1 VTESSG
7 AGLRARIEHTLARID
22 GALADGWRWPLVILV
37 VAFILKLVYVW
48 QSRDALYI
56 QVPIMDAR
64 DYDQMAQ
71 QIAAG
76 NVMRHQAFFMGP
88 LYPYFLGLIY
98 SLFGRDFTLVRI
110 IQAAGGATTVMLAFL
125 IGRRVFRPSAAL
137 AGVALLMLCASVTFY
152 ETELLMEWLGS
163 LLNCF
168 ALWLLVT
175 SSEQSK
181 SGRFALA
188 GAALGL
194 SALARASILIFAAF
208 VLVWIW
214 RAGGVRRAARA
225 AAFAAT
231 LVAMLLPAMIHNA
244 VVSHVFLP
252 VTSNAGVNFYIG
264 NSRTATGRFEPIA
277 EVDIY
282 DDFTTQRYLE
292 RKTGR
297 ELNPAEV
304 SSYWIGR
311 TLQDMR
317 ANPGRAAGMMAKKF
331 ALFFNGY
338 EVPQIES
345 FYIVEK
351 DFSWLR
357 VLFVRLWPIVA
368 LGLIGLLTSWRA
380 GRARGLIAGYVLV
393 YGVSIALFFVTG
405 RYRVQAVPMLC
416 LFAGTALVTLPAHVR
431 TLRSAAAIAA
441 AILAML
447 VVTSPAL
454 FADNPVLIEF
464 GDRIHRARR
473 LSELHS
479 FAPALREADAA
490 IALYPGVAE
499 GYLQRAIVY
508 KAQNND
514 LKAMEDYQRAI
525 KIDDRQP
532 GAHYNLAQCM
542 RRVNLREQAVKEYRR
557 AVELDPWMVEAY
569 NNLGITL
576 RELGHSEQAIEEFK
590 RAIAKE
596 PRYRRAYNNLGA
608 SYAEAGRMDE
618 AIATF
623 KETTERF
630 PDYAAGFRNLAMA
643 YASVH
648 RAQPAL
654 DAMRRYAAMSP
665 DDPQA
670 AEAVRKLEIVVR
682 SDSTSRAPA
691 PR

>member
-1 VTESSG
+1 MDSSP
-7 AGLRARIEHTLARID
+7 GLRARIEDTLTRLD
-22 GALADGWRWPLVILV
+22 NALSHGKRWPLVILV
-37 VAFILKLVYVW
+37 VAFVLKLVFVL
-48 QSRDALYI
+48 QTRDALYI
-56 QVPIMDAR
+56 KVPIMDAR

-76 NVMRHQAFFMGP
+76 NLMRHQAFFMGP

-110 IQAAGGATTVMLAFL
+110 IQAAGGATTVMLTFL

-137 AGVALLMLCASVTFY
+137 AGVVLLILCGSVTFF

-168 ALWLLVT
+168 ALWLLIT
-175 SSEQSK
+175 AKDDSRWQ
-181 SGRFALA
+181 RYALV

-208 VLVWIW
+208 ALVWIW
-214 RAGGVRRAARA
+214 RGAGGRRRSLSLAYAGA
-225 AAFAAT
+225 
-231 LVAMLLPAMIHNA
+231 LVMMLMPAMIHNA

-297 ELNPAEV
+297 ELSPAEV
-304 SSYWIGR
+304 SQYWVKR
-311 TLQDMR
+311 TLEDMR
-317 ANPGRAAGMMAKKF
+317 AQPGRAAGLLARKF

-345 FYIVEK
+345 FYIIERE
-351 DFSWLR
+351 FSFLR
-357 VLFVRLWPIVA
+357 VLLVRMWPVVA
-368 LGLIGLLTSWRA
+368 LAILGLMLSWRA
-380 GRARGLIAGYVLV
+380 GRNRGLLAGYVLV
-393 YGVSIALFFVTG
+393 YGASIALFFVTG
-405 RYRVQAVPMLC
+405 RYRAQAVPVLC
-416 LFAGTALVTLPAHVR
+416 LFAGHALVTLPGRVHS
-431 TLRSAAAIAA
+431 LRSGAAAAA
-441 AILAML
+441 AVVALL

-454 FADNPVLIEF
+454 FADDPKLIEF

-473 LSELHS
+473 LSELRS
-479 FAPALREADAA
+479 FPPALREADAA
-490 IALYPGVAE
+490 IALYPNVAE

-508 KAQNND
+508 KESSNE
-514 LKAMEDYQRAI
+514 LKALEDYQRAL
-525 KIDDRQP
+525 KIDDKQP

-542 RRVNLREQAVKEYRR
+542 RRLSLREQAVKEYRR
-557 AVELDPWMVEAY
+557 SVELDPWMVEAY

-576 RELGHSEQAIEEFK
+576 RELGHGDEAIVEFK
-590 RAIAKE
+590 KAIAQE
-596 PRYRRAYNNLGA
+596 PGYRRAYNNLGA

-618 AIATF
+618 AINVF
-623 KETTERF
+623 KETTQRF
-630 PDYAAGFRNLAMA
+630 PDYPQGYKNLAMA
-643 YASVH
+643 YASLQ
-648 RAQPAL
+648 QPAPAL
-654 DAMRRYAAMSP
+654 EAMRRYAALAP
-665 DDPQA
+665 NDPQA
-670 AEAVRKLEIVVR
+670 AEAVRKLEIATR
-682 SDSTSRAPA
+682 SQSAASPDTTLH
-691 PR
+691 

>member
-1 VTESSG
+1 MDSSPG
-7 AGLRARIEHTLARID
+7 PRARIED
-22 GALADGWRWPLVILV
+22 ALTRLDHALSHGKRWPIVILV
-37 VAFILKLVYVW
+37 VAFLLKLAFVL

-56 QVPIMDAR
+56 KVPIMDAR

-76 NVMRHQAFFMGP
+76 NLLRHQAFFMGP

-110 IQAAGGATTVMLAFL
+110 IQAAGGATTVMFAFL
-125 IGRRVFRPSAAL
+125 IGRRLFRPSAAL
-137 AGVALLMLCASVTFY
+137 AGVVLLVLCGSVTFF

-175 SSEQSK
+175 AKDDS
-181 SGRFALA
+181 RWTRYALA

-194 SALARASILIFAAF
+194 SALARASILIFAIFA
-208 VLVWIW
+208 LVWVW
-214 RAGGVRRAARA
+214 RSAGVRRRSLSLAYVAA
-225 AAFAAT
+225 
-231 LVAMLLPAMIHNA
+231 LVVMLLPAMIHNA
-244 VVSHVFLP
+244 IVSRVFLP

-297 ELNPAEV
+297 ELSPSEV
-304 SSYWIGR
+304 SSYWVQR
-311 TLQDMR
+311 TLEDMR
-317 ANPGRAAGMMAKKF
+317 AQPARAAGLLGKKF

-345 FYIVEK
+345 FYIVERE
-351 DFSWLR
+351 FSWLR
-357 VLFVRLWPIVA
+357 ILFVRMWPIVA
-368 LGLIGLLTSWRA
+368 LGVLGLILSWRA
-380 GRARGLIAGYVLV
+380 GRNRNLIAGYVLV
-393 YGVSIALFFVTG
+393 YAASIALFFVTG
-405 RYRVQAVPMLC
+405 RYRAQAVPMLC
-416 LFAGTALVTLPAHVR
+416 LFAGHALVTIPGRVHS
-431 TLRSAAAIAA
+431 LRSGAAAAVA
-441 AILAML
+441 VVALL

-454 FADNPVLIEF
+454 FADNPQLIEF
-464 GDRIHRARR
+464 GDLIHRARR
-473 LSELHS
+473 LSELRS
-479 FAPALREADAA
+479 FAPALREADKA
-490 IALYPGVAE
+490 IALYPDVAE

-508 KAQNND
+508 KESSND
-514 LKAMEDYQRAI
+514 LKAIEDYRSAL
-525 KIDDRQP
+525 KIDDLQA

-542 RRVNLREQAVKEYRR
+542 RRVNLREPAVKEYRR
-557 AVELDPWMVEAY
+557 SIELDPWMVEAY

-576 RELGHSEQAIEEFK
+576 RELGHRDEAIVEFK

-608 SYAEAGRMDE
+608 SYAEAGQMDQ
-618 AIATF
+618 AIAVF
-623 KETTERF
+623 RETTQRF
-630 PDYAAGFRNLAMA
+630 PDYPQGYKNLAMA
-643 YASVH
+643 YASI
-648 RAQPAL
+648 REPAPAL
-654 DAMRRYAAMSP
+654 EAMRRYAALAP

-670 AEAVRKLEIVVR
+670 AEVVHKLEIAAR
-682 SDSTSRAPA
+682 SQSTSP
-691 PR
+691 PDSISH